1 MAGLDIRLNSQTY
14 ALKASEDGTKMV
26 SRPVRQFVQPI
37 RQTGRTRPQDVSPY
51 ETFFHPNM
59 TYGFGRDRINSDA
72 AFEPKEYRR
81 FRDSTCD
88 TRWMD
93 GIYLPIQAEAST
105 HTDLEVIRASANF
118 LGELNG
124 MWEDGTSTTVVNRQ
138 YTGSSTTWSAHA
150 DGGVIIP
157 TVLAL
162 ISESTAKT
170 SGATSITQSHTIA
183 DNSLRL
189 LVAFSLTRSAP
200 PSSGSTG
207 TTSVTYDGIPLTF
220 AAAVD
225 SNYLSYDISVWYLI
239 NPPVGTADVISTY
252 NASAEGALQIFDFK
266 NADIGTPLRTIVSE
280 GASGSGTYTADLAP
294 TTVAGDIVVD
304 FINAAYNATLTV
316 GAGQTQVGNDETGS
330 SGNHSQFASSHETA
344 SGVSTTMSWSVTTN
358 DHGLMAVPVA
368 GTTSTEVVGLDMIP
382 HKNKLVALAIQGKS
396 HVIST
401 STDGG
406 TWKGIPSS
414 QKKITDLDGAV
425 STTDTTTVAV
435 TSAAELS
442 IHDTI
447 LVEDEQMHITAISTN
462 SLTVERGY
470 NNSTAATHADEDVVT
485 VMNDIQSNLLSNVV
499 TANKDIDAGLL
510 LTLGDELVAAVWDE
524 VGKVIRF
531 YSTSDVDENMKW
543 VDQNVRISSN
553 DGPLGICAYPDIDRI
568 LKIYVATYEG
578 IYVVDPSGTDWDYQL
593 IFPMTGHGDNGRR
606 MAIHN
611 GSIWISQGVGSTS
624 PASIYKLTVQGDR
637 RLIESGFGLSVGDSV
652 PSDMMG
658 SVNWM
663 KSAGDFL
670 YMSVGG
676 HSAST
681 KSRVLAHNGLGW
693 HHMTQYGTA
702 NKPIEWIDFS
712 GDDDGTPRLHYAIRT
727 ADAVSTAM
735 FLGQP
740 NVNPSS
746 DITINRENDSDNA
759 IGYLD
764 LPYIDLGMPHESKVW
779 LRGHV
784 NADDLHSSASN
795 EYITIEYGKDG
806 ADRTTTSLG
815 SFTSAT
821 TVNTFNSNAGES
833 ASNIGM
839 RVHLIRR
846 DGDATKTPKLK
857 DITIEAMVVP
867 GNGNVMYQHEFT
879 IDISQT
885 AVANGLSS
893 ETVYTN
899 LKTLLASIPQ
909 VDLEFGGESRKVT
922 VDRESAAFLTEF
934 DDWTAS
940 SSPNTLMS
948 RKGYLRLTVTER
960 IPLS

>member
-1 MAGLDIRLNSQTY
+1 MAGLDIRLNGQTY
-14 ALKASEDGTKMV
+14 ALRASEDGTKMV

-51 ETFFHPNM
+51 ETFIHPNM

-105 HTDLEVIRASANF
+105 HTGLEVIRASANF

-124 MWEDGTSTTVVNRQ
+124 MWEDGTSTTVVNRE
-138 YTGSSTTWSAHA
+138 YTGSSTTWAEPSV
-150 DGGVIIP
+150 GGGIIIP
-157 TVLAL
+157 TVLA
-162 ISESTAKT
+162 IVSEAEAVIT
-170 SGATSITQSHTIA
+170 SVGTTITLSHTIA
-183 DNSLRL
+183 DNNLRL
-189 LVAFSLTRSAP
+189 LVVLSAGI
-200 PSSGSTG
+200 PS
-207 TTSVTYDGIPLTF
+207 SVTYDGIPLTL
-220 AAAVD
+220 AD
-225 SNYLSYDISVWYLI
+225 SQVGGDAGIDIWYMV
-239 NPPVGTADVISTY
+239 NPPVGTANIVGTAATSRKMSI
-252 NASAEGALQIFDFK
+252 QVFDFK
-266 NADIGTPLRTIVSE
+266 NADIASPLRTAVKE
-280 GASGSGTYTADLAP
+280 TTTDVGEHTADLTT
-294 TTVAGDIVVD
+294 TTVAGDIVID
-304 FINAAYNATLTV
+304 YITTNDDRSLTV
-316 GAGQTQVGNDETGS
+316 GSGQTLVSDGVTGS
-330 SGNHSQFASSHETA
+330 AGDYRFGSSHETA
-344 SGVSTTMSWSVTTN
+344 SGTSTVMSYVVSGSNHTY
-358 DHGLMAVPVA
+358 MAVPVT
-368 GTTSTEVVGLDMIP
+368 GTTATEVVGLDMIP
-382 HKNKLVALAIQGKS
+382 HKNKLVALGIQGKS

-401 STDGG
+401 STDGD
-406 TWKGIPSS
+406 TWTGIPTS
-414 QKKITDLDGAV
+414 QTKMTLINGAIED
-425 STTDTTTVAV
+425 STTVPVD
-435 TSAAELS
+435 SAAELS
-442 IHDTI
+442 VHDTI
-447 LVEDEQMHITAISTN
+447 LINSEQMHITAIATN
-462 SLTVERGY
+462 NLTVIRGY
-470 NNSTAATHADEDVVT
+470 NGTTKATAASPHADDSVVT
-485 VMNDIQSNLLSNVV
+485 LMKDIQHSLLLNVV
-499 TANKDIDAGLL
+499 TANEDIDAGLL

-543 VDQNVRISSN
+543 VDQNVRISSS
-553 DGPLGICAYPDIDRI
+553 DGPLGICAYPDIDRV

-578 IYVVDPSGTDWDYQL
+578 IYVIDPSGTDWDYQM
-593 IFPMTGHGDNGRR
+593 IFPMTGNGDNGRR
-606 MAIHN
+606 MVVHN
-611 GSIWISQGVGSTS
+611 GSIWISQGVGNTS
-624 PASIYKLTVQGDR
+624 PASVYRLTVQGDR
-637 RLIESGFGLSVGDSV
+637 RLIESGFGLSTGDSV

-663 KSAGDFL
+663 KSTGDFL

-676 HSAST
+676 HSGST

-693 HHMTQYGTA
+693 HHMTQHGTA
-702 NKPIEWIDFS
+702 NQPIEWIDFS
-712 GDDDGTPRLHYAIRT
+712 GDDDGTPRLHFAIR
-727 ADAVSTAM
+727 ASAAVSTAK

-746 DITINRENDSDNA
+746 SITINRENDSDDA

-821 TVNTFNSNAGES
+821 TVNTFDSNAGES

-857 DITIEAMVVP
+857 DITVEAMVVP

-885 AVANGLSS
+885 AVTNGLSS
-893 ETVYTN
+893 ETVYSN

-922 VDRESAAFLTEF
+922 VDRESASFLTSF

-948 RKGYLRLTVTER
+948 RKGYLKLTVTER

>member
-1 MAGLDIRLNSQTY
+1 MAGLDIRLNGQTY
-14 ALKASEDGTKMV
+14 ALKASEDGTKIV

-51 ETFFHPNM
+51 ETFIHPNM
-59 TYGFGRDRINSDA
+59 SYGFGRYRINSDA

-81 FRDSTCD
+81 FWDSTCD

-93 GIYLPIQAEAST
+93 AVYLPIQSEDST
-105 HTDLEVIRASANF
+105 HTGLEVIRSSANF

-138 YTGSSTTWSAHA
+138 YTGGSTTWEN
-150 DGGVIIP
+150 GGTIIP

-162 ISESTAKT
+162 VSETTEKT
-170 SGATSITQSHTIA
+170 GGATGITEPHTIA

-189 LVAFSLTRSAP
+189 IVAFSLTRSAP
-200 PSSGSTG
+200 PGGGSTG

-220 AAAVD
+220 AATVD
-225 SNYLSYDISVWYLI
+225 SNDQSYDISVWYLI
-239 NPPVGTADVISTY
+239 NPPVGTADVVSTY

-266 NADIGTPLRTIVSE
+266 NADIGTPLRTVASE

-304 FINAAYNATLTV
+304 FIQADYSATLTV
-316 GAGQTQVGNDETGS
+316 GAGQTQVANDETGS
-330 SGNHSQFASSHETA
+330 SSGHAQFASSHETA
-344 SGVSTTMSWSVTTN
+344 SGVSTTMSWTVSTN
-358 DHGLMAVPVA
+358 DHGLMAVPVV
-368 GTTSTEVVGLDMIP
+368 GTTPTEVVGLDMIP
-382 HKNKLVALAIQGKS
+382 HKNKLVALGVQGKS

-401 STDGG
+401 STDGA

-414 QKKITDLDGAV
+414 QKLMTDLDGAV
-425 STTDTTTVAV
+425 STTDTTTVVV

-447 LVEDEQMHITAISTN
+447 LVEDEQMHITAIATHT
-462 SLTVERGY
+462 LTVERGY
-470 NNSTAATHADEDVVT
+470 NGTTAATHADEDIVT
-485 VMNDIQSNLLSNVV
+485 VMNDIQHSLLSNVV
-499 TANKDIDAGLL
+499 TANEDIDAGLL

-543 VDQNVRISSN
+543 VDQNVRISSSR
-553 DGPLGICAYPDIDRI
+553 GPLGICAYPDIDRV

-578 IYVVDPSGTDWDYQL
+578 IYVIDPSGTDWDYQL

-606 MAIHN
+606 MTIHN
-611 GSIWISQGVGSTS
+611 GSIWIAQGVGNTS

-637 RLIESGFGLSVGDSV
+637 RLIESGFGLSTGDSV

-658 SVNWM
+658 SVSWM
-663 KSAGDFL
+663 KSAGDIL

-676 HSAST
+676 HSGST
-681 KSRVLAHNGLGW
+681 KSRVLAHNSLGW
-693 HHMTQYGTA
+693 HHMTQHTTA
-702 NKPIEWIDFS
+702 NQPIEWIDFS
-712 GDDDGTPRLHYAIRT
+712 GDDDATPRLHYAIRT
-727 ADAVSTAM
+727 GTAVSNAK
-735 FLGQP
+735 FLGEP
-740 NVNPSS
+740 NVNPRSGVS
-746 DITINRENDSDNA
+746 IKREDDSDNVV
-759 IGYLD
+759 GYLD
-764 LPYIDLGMPHESKVW
+764 LPYIDLGMPHESKAW

-784 NADDLHSSASN
+784 NADDLNSSAAD
-795 EYITIEYGKDG
+795 EYIAIEYGTDN
-806 ADRTTTSLG
+806 AARTTTALG
-815 SFTSAT
+815 NFTSAT
-821 TVNTFNSNAGES
+821 TANTFASNAGVS
-833 ASNIGM
+833 AVNIGM
-839 RVHLIRR
+839 RVHLLR
-846 DGDATKTPKLK
+846 GSTVANTPKLK
-857 DITIEAMVVP
+857 DITVEAMVVP
-867 GNGNVMYQHEFT
+867 GNGNVMYQHEFN

-885 AVANGLSS
+885 ASTNGLSS
-893 ETVYTN
+893 ETVYSN

-922 VDRESAAFLTEF
+922 VDRESAAFLTSF

-940 SSPNTLMS
+940 GSPNTLMS

>member
-51 ETFFHPNM
+51 ETFIHPNM
-59 TYGFGRDRINSDA
+59 TYGFGRYRINSDA
-72 AFEPKEYRR
+72 AFEAKEYRR
-81 FRDSTCD
+81 FWDSTCD

-93 GIYLPIQAEAST
+93 AVYLPIQSEDST
-105 HTDLEVIRASANF
+105 HTGLEVIRASANF

-138 YTGSSTTWSAHA
+138 YTGGSTTWEN
-150 DGGVIIP
+150 GGTIMD
-157 TVLAL
+157 TVLTMV
-162 ISESTAKT
+162 SEAE
-170 SGATSITQSHTIA
+170 AVITTNGTTITLSHTIA
-183 DNSLRL
+183 DNNLRL
-189 LVAFSLTRSAP
+189 LVVLSGKE
-200 PSSGSTG
+200 PSSI
-207 TTSVTYDGIPLTF
+207 TYDEIPLTL
-220 AAAVD
+220 AESQSGGNAGI
-225 SNYLSYDISVWYLI
+225 NVWYLI
-239 NPPVGTADVISTY
+239 NPPVGTANIVGTAATSRKMAI
-252 NASAEGALQIFDFK
+252 QVFDFK
-266 NADIGTPLRTIVSE
+266 NADIGSPIRTIVKEYDSSS
-280 GASGSGTYTADLAP
+280 GASHTADLTA
-294 TTVAGDIVVD
+294 TTVAGDIVIDYVTTD
-304 FINAAYNATLTV
+304 DTHSLTV
-316 GAGQTQVGNDETGS
+316 GAGQTQVSNGNTGS
-330 SGNHSQFASSHETA
+330 GSGDFRFGSSHETA
-344 SGVSTTMSWSVTTN
+344 SGVSTTMSWTVSGGNHV
-358 DHGLMAVPVA
+358 MVAVPVT
-368 GTTSTEVVGLDMIP
+368 GTTATEVVGLDMIP
-382 HKNKLVALAIQGKS
+382 HKNKLIALGIQGKS

-401 STDGG
+401 STDGA
-406 TWKGIPSS
+406 TWTGIPSS
-414 QKKITDLDGAV
+414 QKQITDLDGAV

-470 NNSTAATHADEDVVT
+470 NGTTAATHADEDVVT

-499 TANKDIDAGLL
+499 TANEDIDAGLL
-510 LTLGDELVAAVWDE
+510 LTLEDELVAAVWDE

-606 MAIHN
+606 MTIHS
-611 GSIWISQGVGSTS
+611 GSVWIAQGVGDSS

-637 RLIESGFGLSVGDSV
+637 RLIENGFGLNSGDSV

-658 SVNWM
+658 AVSWM

-676 HSAST
+676 HSGST
-681 KSRVLAHNGLGW
+681 KSRVLAHNNFGW
-693 HHMTQYGTA
+693 HHMTQNTTA
-702 NKPIEWIDFS
+702 NQPIEWIDFS

-727 ADAVSTAM
+727 GTAVSNAK
-735 FLGQP
+735 FLGEP
-740 NVNPSS
+740 NVNPRSGIS
-746 DITINRENDSDNA
+746 IKREDDSDNVV
-759 IGYLD
+759 GYLD
-764 LPYIDLGMPHESKVW
+764 LPYIDLGMPHESKAW

-784 NADDLHSSASN
+784 NADDLNSSAAD
-795 EYITIEYGKDG
+795 EYIAIEYGTDN
-806 ADRTTTSLG
+806 AARTTTALG
-815 SFTSAT
+815 NFTSAT
-821 TVNTFNSNAGES
+821 TANTFASNAGVS
-833 ASNIGM
+833 AINIGM
-839 RVHLIRR
+839 RVHLLR
-846 DGDATKTPKLK
+846 GSTATNTPKLK
-857 DITIEAMVVP
+857 DLTIEAMVVP

>member
-1 MAGLDIRLNSQTY
+1 MLDVDINGKQY
-14 ALKASEDGTKMV
+14 AVIEDRSGAKVTT
-26 SRPVRQFVQPI
+26 RPVQQFTQSF
-37 RQTGRTRPQDVSPY
+37 RTTGRTRPEDIAPY
-51 ETFFHPNM
+51 ESFIVPNLA
-59 TYGFGRDRINSDA
+59 YGFGRYRINSDV
-72 AFEPKEYRR
+72 AFDPKEYRR
-81 FRDSTCD
+81 FWNSTCD

-93 GIYLPIQAEAST
+93 AVYLPILSEDST
-105 HTDLEVIRASANF
+105 ETGLEVIRASADF
-118 LGELNG
+118 VGKLNG

-170 SGATSITQSHTIA
+170 SGATSISNNHTVA

-200 PSSGSTG
+200 PVGGSTG

-225 SNYLSYDISVWYLI
+225 SNYSSYDISVWYLI
-239 NPPVGTADVISTY
+239 NPPVGTASVVATY
-252 NASAEGALQIFDFK
+252 NASAQGALQVFDFK

-304 FINAAYNATLTV
+304 FINAADNATLTV
-316 GAGQTQVGNDETGS
+316 GAGQTQVANDETGS

-470 NNSTAATHADEDVVT
+470 NGTTAATHADEDVVT

-499 TANKDIDAGLL
+499 TANEDIDAGLL
-510 LTLGDELVAAVWDE
+510 AEIGGELVAAVWDE
-524 VGKVIRF
+524 AGKVIRF
-531 YSTSDVDENMKW
+531 YSSTDGGDKWQDEN
-543 VDQNVRISSN
+543 VRLGSN
-553 DGPLGICAYPDIDRI
+553 NGPQGLVVYPDIDRENK
-568 LKIYVATYEG
+568 LYLATNEG
-578 IYVVDPSGTDWDYQL
+578 VHIIDTGSTDWTSEL
-593 IFPMTGHGDNGRR
+593 VFRMPSHEDNGRR

-611 GSIWISQGVGSTS
+611 GGIWVAQGVGDSS
-624 PASIYKLTVQGDR
+624 PPPVSRITVQGDR
-637 RLIESGFGLSVGDSV
+637 RVIEAGYGLSFGDGV
-652 PSDMMG
+652 PEDLHG
-658 SVNWM
+658 PIRWM
-663 KSAGDFL
+663 VSAGDFL
-670 YMSVGG
+670 FASVGG
-676 HSAST
+676 GAADTNARIVCWNS
-681 KSRVLAHNGLGW
+681 NGW
-693 HHMTQYGTA
+693 HHITKYGTA
-702 NKPIEWIDFS
+702 NKKIQWIDFS
-712 GDDDGTPRLHYAIRT
+712 SRDDGTPRLHYAVRT
-727 ADAVSTAM
+727 GDAVSNTA
-735 FLGQP
+735 FLAEP
-740 NVNPSS
+740 LVNPRSGVAIKRA
-746 DITINRENDSDNA
+746 DLDGTNA
-759 IGYLD
+759 GHIE
-764 LPYIDLGMPHESKVW
+764 LPYYDFGLPQENKNLVAVHIVAEDLT
-779 LRGHV
+779 
-784 NADDLHSSASN
+784 DTSN
-795 EYITIEYGKDG
+795 EFIEVEYGING
-806 ADRTTTSLG
+806 AATTTDLAN
-815 SFTSAT
+815 FTSSTVKAT
-821 TVNTFNSNAGES
+821 FGSDAGLS
-833 ASNIGM
+833 AKNIGF
-839 RVHLIRR
+839 RLKFNRA
-846 DGDATKTPKLK
+846 DGTNTNTPKLR
-857 DITIEAMVVP
+857 DFVVEGYVVP
-867 GNGNVMYQHEFT
+867 TIQYEHQMT
-879 IDISQT
+879 IDIKET
-885 AVANGLSS
+885 AQITGQSV
-893 ETVYTN
+893 ETVISN
-899 LKTLLASIPQ
+899 LETIVSSVTQ
-909 VDLEFGGESRKVT
+909 VVFKFGRVSKYVT
-922 VDRESAAFLTEF
+922 VDRERSTFSYGLDSWDNSGVTTLSDRTGVFNLVLIEKV
-934 DDWTAS
+934 AS
-940 SSPNTLMS
+940 
-948 RKGYLRLTVTER
+948 
-960 IPLS
+960 